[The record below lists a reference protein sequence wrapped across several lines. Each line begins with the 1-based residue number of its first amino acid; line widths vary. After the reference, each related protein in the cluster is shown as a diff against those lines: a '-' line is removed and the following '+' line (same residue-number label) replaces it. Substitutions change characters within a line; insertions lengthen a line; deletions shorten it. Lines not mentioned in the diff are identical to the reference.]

1 LRCGV
6 IFMPYLCIVVAG
18 AVGAI
23 PCVRPECLY
32 SIKIYALPSGRG
44 GSFSNPEARTKAP
57 GNDEIL

>member
-1 LRCGV
+1 
-6 IFMPYLCIVVAG
+6 MPYLCIVVAG